1 MMLSSCG
8 HVAEWKPAP
17 SRGADRAG
25 ETSTATVTKARTTVP
40 APLLLLAIAIVGEV
54 RWVWTQCGVS

>member
-17 SRGADRAG
+17 SRGVDSAG
-25 ETSTATVTKARTTVP
+25 ESRTATVAKARTS
-40 APLLLLAIAIVGEV
+40 APQPPLLLAIAIVGAV
-54 RWVWTQCGVS
+54 LWVWTVE